1 MISCSRTLRLASLF
15 VLALVTAPVVTQSL
29 PQTGAA
35 GKTPPAASLPPWPQ
49 KMIHFSDEKA
59 ILGLPPVNNG
69 SVVHC
74 SNEGTFFVD
83 LSALSA
89 DFSSSGSM
97 VSPEFFS
104 VSPGGEVK
112 SLQRKMPSDFIDIS
126 LRDFFVADHTLVT
139 LLEGVQPNE
148 QTDQS
153 APRDVHYFLSLSNYD
168 GSFAKL
174 ISLNLRF
181 KPLKVALFGS
191 DDFLVLG
198 WDETNLVPQ
207 LALLK
212 EDGTIRRFV
221 DLDYR
226 RHPEFFATYGSM
238 KEAESSEQGRATLSL
253 LQRAEFVPYG
263 SQVLLTYPGTA
274 RPISVLSAV
283 GEDRSIPIDLPRG
296 FVLHDVLTS
305 SPSYPLILRAQPAE
319 VSGNP
324 APVAEVNRSQRL
336 FEMNSHNGSLLKEF
350 LFDKPRLDAV
360 KCASTS
366 TLTAIFY
373 DTAAG
378 VSHPGASSD
387 QTKPLENATQL
398 VIGTAR
404 WAD

>member
-1 MISCSRTLRLASLF
+1 MISCSRTLRLASWF
-15 VLALVTAPVVTQSL
+15 ILALATAPVVTQSL
-29 PQTGAA
+29 HQSG
-35 GKTPPAASLPPWPQ
+35 PAAKTAPAVSLPPWRQ

-59 ILGLPPVNNG
+59 ILGLPPVNNR

-83 LSALSA
+83 LSA

-97 VSPEFFS
+97 VSPELFS

-112 SLQRKMPSDFIDIS
+112 SLQRKMPSDFTDIS

-139 LLEGVQPNE
+139 LLEGVGPDE
-148 QTDQS
+148 QTNQL
-153 APRDVHYFLSLSNYD
+153 APREIHYFLSLSNYD

-238 KEAESSEQGRATLSL
+238 KEAESSDQGRATLAL

-274 RPISVLSAV
+274 RPISVLSAI

-296 FVLHDVLTS
+296 FVLHDVLIS

-319 VSGNP
+319 VSGKP
-324 APVAEVNRSQRL
+324 AAVADVDRSQRL

-350 LFDKPRLDAV
+350 LFDKPSLDAV
-360 KCASTS
+360 KCASAS

-373 DTAAG
+373 DTVAAMG
-378 VSHPGASSD
+378 RPGASSD

>member
-1 MISCSRTLRLASLF
+1 MISYSRALRLASWF
-15 VLALVTAPVVTQSL
+15 IVALATAPVVTQSL
-29 PQTGAA
+29 PQSGPAA
-35 GKTPPAASLPPWPQ
+35 KTVPAASLPPWPQ

-83 LSALSA
+83 LSA

-97 VSPEFFS
+97 GSPELFS

-112 SLQRKMPSDFIDIS
+112 SLQRKTPSDFTAIS

-139 LLEGVQPNE
+139 LLEGVQPKE
-148 QTDQS
+148 QSDKS
-153 APRDVHYFLSLSNYD
+153 APREIHYFLSLSNYD

-226 RHPEFFATYGSM
+226 KHPEFFATYGSM
-238 KEAESSEQGRATLSL
+238 KEAESSEQGGATLSL

-296 FVLHDVLTS
+296 FVLHDVLVS

-319 VSGNP
+319 VSGKP
-324 APVAEVNRSQRL
+324 AAVAEVNRSQRL

-378 VSHPGASSD
+378 VSHPAASTD
-387 QTKPLENATQL
+387 KTKPLENATQL

>member
-1 MISCSRTLRLASLF
+1 MISYSRALRLASWF
-15 VLALVTAPVVTQSL
+15 IVTLATAPVVTQSL
-29 PQTGAA
+29 PQSGPAA
-35 GKTPPAASLPPWPQ
+35 KTVPAASLPPWPQ

-83 LSALSA
+83 LSA

-97 VSPEFFS
+97 GSPELFS

-112 SLQRKMPSDFIDIS
+112 SLQRKTPSDFTAIS

-139 LLEGVQPNE
+139 LLEGVQPKE
-148 QTDQS
+148 QSDKS
-153 APRDVHYFLSLSNYD
+153 APREIHYFLSLSNYD

-226 RHPEFFATYGSM
+226 KHPEFFATYGSM
-238 KEAESSEQGRATLSL
+238 KEAESSEQGGATLSL

-296 FVLHDVLTS
+296 FVLHDVLVS

-319 VSGNP
+319 VSGKP
-324 APVAEVNRSQRL
+324 AAVAEVNRSQRL

-378 VSHPGASSD
+378 VSHPAASTD
-387 QTKPLENATQL
+387 KTKPLENATQL

>member
-1 MISCSRTLRLASLF
+1 MIGYSRALRVAPWSVVALAT
-15 VLALVTAPVVTQSL
+15 VLAVTQSFPQTGLAAKTAPV
-29 PQTGAA
+29 
-35 GKTPPAASLPPWPQ
+35 ASAPPWRQ
-49 KMIHFSDEKA
+49 KIIHFSDERA
-59 ILGLPPVNNG
+59 ILGLPPLNSG

-83 LSALSA
+83 LST
-89 DFSSSGSM
+89 DFSSSDSM
-97 VSPEFFS
+97 ASPEFFS
-104 VSPGGEVK
+104 VKPSGEVK
-112 SLQRKMPSDFIDIS
+112 SLQRMMPPGFTDIS

-139 LLEGVQPNE
+139 LLEGMGSDD
-148 QTDQS
+148 QTDKS
-153 APRDVHYFLSLSNYD
+153 APRKTHSFLSLSDHD

-226 RHPEFFATYGSM
+226 RHPEFYATYGSM
-238 KEAESSEQGRATLSL
+238 KEAESSEQGRATLAL

-296 FVLHDVLTS
+296 FVLHDVLIS

-319 VSGNP
+319 VSGKP
-324 APVAEVNRSQRL
+324 ATVSEVNPSQRL

-373 DTAAG
+373 DTVAG
-378 VSHPGASSD
+378 MRRPAASSD
-387 QTKPLENATQL
+387 QTKRLENATQL
-398 VIGTAR
+398 VIATAR